1 MTEQELTEQRTA
13 NWRTN
18 GNAVRTIEDARSFI
32 DAAGFC
38 LMYPERSL
46 PLAPSFIGA
55 FAGSA
60 AGLPDA
66 KRAFADPR
74 AQQATE
80 LVVRLLREKSAFEM
94 NLSADATLIVSAPL
108 FPFLYALVSDRTP
121 KAPPRTKAHG
131 AAVSAL
137 AGRVFT
143 ALQDHGPL
151 TKSQMQDHVG
161 RETSLTALD
170 RALTEL
176 WSILKITRVAYN
188 STEGASW
195 EVLYRW
201 APEAVKEG
209 IQISQPEAISALVS
223 KYLESAVAAE
233 HEEIEQLFSNL
244 TSRSKIREAV
254 NALLQAREL
263 SLVNVGSRTLI
274 RMTPP
279 PEQQRR
285 RQHG

>member
-18 GNAVRTIEDARSFI
+18 GNPVRTIEDARSFI

-38 LMYPERSL
+38 LMYPERLL
-46 PLAPSFIGA
+46 PLVPSFIGA

-66 KRAFADPR
+66 KRAFADAR

-131 AAVSAL
+131 AAISAL
-137 AGRVFT
+137 ATRVFT
-143 ALQDHGPL
+143 ALQGHGPL

-161 RETSLTALD
+161 RETSMTALD

-176 WSILKITRVAYN
+176 WSILKITRVAYK
-188 STEGASW
+188 SSEGASW

-223 KYLESAVAAE
+223 KYLESVVAAE
-233 HEEIEQLFSNL
+233 HEEIEQFFSNL

-263 SLVNVGSRTLI
+263 SLVNVGNRTLI

-285 RQHG
+285 RQDG